1 MNELI
6 YTTGIASF
14 VIQILTTI
22 LDTYALTIPT
32 PPSLDVIKSLL
43 WIEYIVNC
51 VEGTFYIWMI
61 SHFST
66 IKNITIT
73 RYYDWVIT
81 TPTMLFTYSMY
92 LLHIRNL
99 EENKNHEL
107 FKLINDEKY
116 TLIAIILMNWLM
128 LFFGY
133 MGELGKLSVKLS
145 TFLGFI
151 PFIAMFYI
159 IYEKYSKYTP
169 IGVST
174 FYYFVFIWGL
184 YGVAALMSYEVKNIM
199 YNILDL
205 FAKNFFALFLAY
217 VLIYKYVYHLEK
229 T

>member
-32 PPSLDVIKSLL
+32 PPSLYVIKSLL

-61 SHFST
+61 SNFST

-92 LLHIRNL
+92 LLHTRNL

-116 TLIAIILMNWLM
+116 TLIAIILLNWLM

-133 MGELGKLSVKLS
+133 MGELGKMSVKLS

-159 IYEKYSKYTP
+159 IYEKYSKYSP

-174 FYYFVFIWGL
+174 FYYFVFVWGL

-205 FAKNFFALFLAY
+205 FAKNFFGLFLAY
-217 VLIYKYVYHLEK
+217 VLIYKYVYHLEN

>member
-61 SHFST
+61 SNFST

-116 TLIAIILMNWLM
+116 TLIAIILLNWLM

-133 MGELGKLSVKLS
+133 MGELGNLSVKLS

-184 YGVAALMSYEVKNIM
+184 YGVAALMLS
-199 YNILDL
+199 
-205 FAKNFFALFLAY
+205 
-217 VLIYKYVYHLEK
+217 LIHI
-229 T
+229 

>member
-22 LDTYALTIPT
+22 VDTYALSIPT

-61 SHFST
+61 SNFST

-217 VLIYKYVYHLEK
+217 VLIYKYVYHN
-229 T
+229 